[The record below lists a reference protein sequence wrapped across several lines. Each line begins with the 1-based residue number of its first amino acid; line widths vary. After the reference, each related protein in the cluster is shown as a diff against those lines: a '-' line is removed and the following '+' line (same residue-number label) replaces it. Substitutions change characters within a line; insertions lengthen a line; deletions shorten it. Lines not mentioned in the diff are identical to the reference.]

1 MTPRTLDLTDRLYE
15 YLMANGLREHPVQR
29 RLREATAGM
38 PGAGMQIAPDQG
50 QFMAMLVRLTGAK
63 RAIEIG
69 TFTGYSALSVA
80 LAMPADGHLICC
92 DVNAKTAAIARE
104 HWTLA
109 GVVEKID
116 LRLAPA
122 LETLDELLANRMAG
136 RFDSIFIDADKG
148 NYDGYYERS
157 LRLLRAGGLIMVD
170 NTLWGG
176 AVADPDDEDSSTQS
190 IRALNAKIHA
200 DQRVDMCLLPVGDGL
215 TLALKR

>member
-104 HWTLA
+104 HSTLA

-190 IRALNAKIHA
+190 IRALNAKIYA

>member
-190 IRALNAKIHA
+190 IRALNAKIYA